1 MAGSLI
7 GALRVTLGI
16 ETSAFEAG
24 AKRARETAG
33 TSASAIT
40 KSFSHMSTA
49 INGLLA
55 GLSVGAIVTAAA
67 KALDYAS
74 SLDEVS
80 QQLGVTSK
88 DLQEYRYA
96 ATQVGISQEEMDKGL
111 ARLTVTM
118 GQARAGVEKPKAAF
132 KELSDLLGK
141 DVLKS
146 AATAGDAI
154 PLISDALAKVQD
166 PAARAALE
174 VALFGKTG
182 QKLDTLLAGGSDAVN
197 QLRDAARD
205 LGLVLSDEQI
215 QNADKTADK
224 LSEVKQVL
232 EANLASV
239 VSDNAS
245 AIFELANALE
255 AVAVGAANVVK
266 NIGLRRNLRGLMLG
280 GDEGAAMALTKT
292 KEGRVAA
299 INALNQKLNDNNL
312 ARASGTGDAAALDKQ
327 FKSLNHLRNAFVH
340 ADTAAD
346 RLAARQTPKTGGA
359 GAGTSDAEKKAAAA
373 KAKAAA
379 EKAARE
385 AEKATRQGQKQT
397 ERYNSEMAGLER
409 DRLGDESDLTTDIA
423 ARADLER
430 KRVQNDADAYKTE
443 LDSKVALGELL
454 PVQAHRLEAA
464 KTYNTQLELDAI
476 NQKRDDDLT
485 KQALSTK
492 DAGLTL
498 QSDLLN
504 GELSEA
510 KTQADRR
517 KLQMQLLDI
526 EYDRQKAALQSVL
539 QLNSSTQA
547 EKDIATA
554 RLAQLDALKGHEAA
568 GIHDSTMGPMEAF
581 GDSLHRTAGQI
592 SEDFQQIQ
600 VDGIK
605 SLNDGLIDAI
615 VNSKSLGDVFSSVA
629 KQIIGD
635 LLKIS
640 LQAAESSLFGGKS
653 SGTGGG
659 LIGGLLGAIGL
670 GGHTLGGSSI
680 SNSLFKGLSQGNGI
694 KGLAGGGT
702 ITVPNRSG
710 IDTNLLSI
718 NGMPT
723 ARVNSGEAIS
733 VTPANDRGRGD
744 GGTRYYDFR
753 GVQSADIPRLEAMIT
768 KLDRSIEPRS
778 VSAVADASDRR
789 VIRR

>member
-1 MAGSLI
+1 MAGSGLI

-16 ETSAFEAG
+16 DTAAFEAG
-24 AKRARETAG
+24 AKRAKATATETAG
-33 TSASAIT
+33 GIT
-40 KSFSHMSTA
+40 KAFGGMAGAVT
-49 INGLLA
+49 GLLS
-55 GLSVGAIVTAAA
+55 GISLGVIVAAA
-67 KALDYAS
+67 SRALDYAS
-74 SLDEVS
+74 SLAEVA
-80 QQLGVTSK
+80 QQLGVTTK

-96 ATQVGISQEEMDKGL
+96 ASQVGIEQDEMDKSL
-111 ARLTVTM
+111 AKLTVSM
-118 GQARAGVEKPKAAF
+118 GQARDGVEKPKAAF

-154 PLISDALAKVQD
+154 PLIADALAKVQD
-166 PAARAALE
+166 PAKRAALE

-182 QKLDTLLAGGSDAVN
+182 QKLDTLLAGGSSAINDMTET
-197 QLRDAARD
+197 ARE
-205 LGLVLSDEQI
+205 LGLVISDKDI
-215 QNADKTADK
+215 QSADATADK
-224 LSEVKQVL
+224 LSELKQVL
-232 EANLASV
+232 EASIAKAVSENSDAIYQLADS
-239 VSDNAS
+239 
-245 AIFELANALE
+245 LE
-255 AVAVGAANVVK
+255 HLIAKVP
-266 NIGLRRNLRGLMLG
+266 
-280 GDEGAAMALTKT
+280 
-292 KEGRVAA
+292 AA
-299 INALNQKLNDNNL
+299 INEMGKFFDYVQRGWGRVEGVVGFLTLDNHLKQSGASNFAAGTNDL
-312 ARASGTGDAAALDKQ
+312 ARRQNYGKPFFGDKLSGSVDKYIAGN
-327 FKSLNHLRNAFVH
+327 SH
-340 ADTAAD
+340 
-346 RLAARQTPKTGGA
+346 GA
-359 GAGTSDAEKKAAAA
+359 GAGTSDAAKQAAAN

-379 EKAARE
+379 EKAARA
-385 AEKATRQGQKQT
+385 AEKAERDRQKQT
-397 ERYNSEMAGLER
+397 ERYNSDMAGLER
-409 DRLGDESDLTTDIA
+409 DRLGAEGDLTTDIN
-423 ARADLER
+423 ARADLEL
-430 KRVQNDADAYKTE
+430 KRIQNDADAYKAE
-443 LDSKVALGELL
+443 LESKVKLGELL

-464 KTYNTQLELDAI
+464 KTYNTQLELDII
-476 NQKRDDDLT
+476 NQKRDDDLA

-498 QSDLLN
+498 QSDLLS

-510 KTQADRR
+510 KTQAERR

-640 LQAAESSLFGGKS
+640 LQTAESSLFGGKS
-653 SGTGGG
+653 GGTGGG
-659 LIGGLLGAIGL
+659 LIGGLLSAIGL

-744 GGTRYYDFR
+744 GGARYYDFR